1 MTIMTHKDC
10 EEWAAM
16 IAQMQDDPSYHP
28 VYNKKGVRMTKDR
41 GPNDLEEQISRLKF
55 RNDADDDSNTDFRM
69 GRANTGTFVFGDG
82 DGTVCLHIIR
92 NLETMHD

>member
-28 VYNKKGVRMTKDR
+28 KYNKKGVRVSNDR

-55 RNDADDDSNTDFRM
+55 RNDMLHKANQKQADEINNLRKKVAKLEKDAVDQY
-69 GRANTGTFVFGDG
+69 
-82 DGTVCLHIIR
+82 R
-92 NLETMHD
+92 NKGVL